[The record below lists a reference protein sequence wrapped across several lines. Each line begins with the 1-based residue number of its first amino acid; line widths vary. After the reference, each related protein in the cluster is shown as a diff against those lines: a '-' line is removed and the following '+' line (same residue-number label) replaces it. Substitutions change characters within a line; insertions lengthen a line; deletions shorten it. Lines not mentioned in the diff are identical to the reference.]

1 MAGKYAD
8 RMFLAVN
15 GAPIADVQSASIKR
29 NRNARPVKTMT
40 RNGRNKGI
48 VEGNHEFEL
57 SFTLAVKNDEPYPKL
72 DFIDFTANSVALV
85 AQYGIES
92 LTYKRPLRHRRL
104 EPIPPALA
112 KRSRRAST
120 SARFDCTDATGNPAS
135 FEGVIEVP

>member
-85 AQYGIES
+85 AQYGTES
-92 LTYKRPLRHRRL
+92 LTYNDLFATDDSTEGSGPGEEVKKSFNFG
-104 EPIPPALA
+104 AL
-112 KRSRRAST
+112 
-120 SARFDCTDATGNPAS
+120 DCTDATGNPAS